1 MKKQRS
7 TIKLAHTL
15 TTQRALVSI
24 AIALLLAGCSSL
36 KTVRSYDMGIPEKLV
51 ATPSSHEANQGSI
64 GAKTATTSSNNT
76 ESRFSK
82 VPALAPTQQKTSAL
96 QADETTVLSGDA
108 TTINVE
114 NLALPEFINQ
124 LFGDTLGLSYYL
136 DPKLKDQKDLV
147 TLRID
152 SPLPPKELYRAAQNI
167 LQTYGVSIHNQDGV
181 LQFMYAPSGTYTEP
195 PILISGSALPSVP
208 STHRPVFYLMNLQV
222 VEAQQAVSWL
232 SQAFEGQKATFRSDP
247 VRNAVWLQ
255 GTLDIVKQAAEVVK
269 LVDQPLMRGRNSLRI
284 EPRFLSADKLATR
297 LVDMFKAQGYNA
309 TLGQNGTINFF
320 VIEETNSII
329 TFSVDASLLDHVKNW
344 VEELDKPLK
353 QAKGNNAFYYEV
365 QRTSATSIADT
376 LNQLRG
382 SGALAGSA
390 NSKTSMDQNTP
401 SKNDKSTSNPL
412 QSGSPSTS
420 VSRAG
425 LVVDQGR
432 NALLFY
438 GSNEEWIGMLPT
450 IERLDREPLQVLIE
464 VIVAE
469 VTLTDGFEYGIDWA
483 ANNIESDLFEG
494 AKAKSATFL
503 DGNLQYFPINNS
515 GSTRAV
521 LNLLG
526 SDKRVKILQT
536 PRILVRSGEQA
547 TINVGNEIPL
557 QSSSTTS
564 PEGGAITTTTQYRR
578 TGNSLMV
585 SPVVF
590 AGGQVSLNLN
600 QELSNNAGGGSNG
613 QPVIFSRSI
622 STALTIEDGGSVLV
636 GGLIDTSDGNSSNK
650 IPILGDLPILGKLFF
665 SNSTRDTSRTELMI
679 LINPYVIR
687 SSADAKAVTN
697 AFKAKLSPES
707 GFEMKKIDEVNT
719 QKE

>member
-1 MKKQRS
+1 MKK
-7 TIKLAHTL
+7 TL
-15 TTQRALVSI
+15 LNTTAPSQNNVTTHSKVASCV
-24 AIALLLAGCSSL
+24 LLSLLIGCSPL
-36 KTVRSYDMGIPEKLV
+36 HTVRTYDMGIPGKLV
-51 ATPSSHEANQGSI
+51 DNSGKKVANENTAAAQEANNKQP
-64 GAKTATTSSNNT
+64 
-76 ESRFSK
+76 ERFSK
-82 VPALAPTQQKTSAL
+82 VPTLPTSSAKTSAL
-96 QADETTVLSGDA
+96 QVENTIALEGEA

-114 NLALPEFINQ
+114 NLPLPEFINQ
-124 LFGDTLGLSYYL
+124 VFGDTLGLSYHL

-152 SPLPPKELYRAAQNI
+152 TALPPEDLYKAAQNI
-167 LQTYGVSIHNQDGV
+167 LQTYGVSIQSDGDL
-181 LQFMYAPSGTYTEP
+181 LQFMYAPSGSYTEP
-195 PILISGSALPSVP
+195 PIIISGSALPSVP

-255 GTLDIVKQAAEVVK
+255 GTLDTVRQAAEVVK

-284 EPRFLSADKLATR
+284 EPRFLGADKLAAR

-309 TLGQNGTINFF
+309 TVGQNGTINFF

-329 TFSVDASLLDHVKNW
+329 AFSADAALLNYVKNW

-353 QAKGNNAFYYEV
+353 QTKGNNAFYYEV
-365 QRTSATSIADT
+365 QRTSATSIVDT

-382 SGALAGSA
+382 GGGLSAQAAGAAT
-390 NSKTSMDQNTP
+390 NQNTE
-401 SKNDKSTSNPL
+401 TS
-412 QSGSPSTS
+412 SGSDGSKSPNKGTNGTS
-420 VSRAG
+420 SRSN
-425 LVVDQGR
+425 LVVDPGR

-438 GSNEEWIGMLPT
+438 GSNDEWMGMLPT

-469 VTLTDGFEYGIDWA
+469 VTLSDGFEYGIDWA
-483 ANNIESDLFEG
+483 ANNLDSTLFDG
-494 AKAKSATFL
+494 SKPKSASFI
-503 DGNLQYFPINNS
+503 DGNLQYFPINSS

-526 SDKRVKILQT
+526 NDKKVKILQT

-564 PEGGAITTTTQYRR
+564 PEGGAITTTTQYRK
-578 TGNSLMV
+578 TGNSLTV

-590 AGGQVSLNLN
+590 AGGQVALELN
-600 QELSNNAGGGSNG
+600 QELSNNAGGGVDG

-622 STALTIEDGGSVLV
+622 STALTVEDGGSVLV
-636 GGLIDTSDGNSSNK
+636 GGLIDSTDGNASNK
-650 IPILGDLPILGKLFF
+650 VPILGDLPIIGKLFF
-665 SNSTRDTSRTELMI
+665 SKSTRDTSRTELMI

-687 SSADAKAVTN
+687 SSRDAQAVTE
-697 AFKAKLSPES
+697 AFKSKLTLQPAQNQEQ
-707 GFEMKKIDEVNT
+707 GAI
-719 QKE
+719 KEPQN

>member
-1 MKKQRS
+1 MKK
-7 TIKLAHTL
+7 TL
-15 TTQRALVSI
+15 LNIVAKSHNPILTQSKI
-24 AIALLLAGCSSL
+24 TSCALLSLLIGCSPIH
-36 KTVRSYDMGIPEKLV
+36 TVRTYDMGIPGKLV
-51 ATPSSHEANQGSI
+51 ENNAKPTDVESNAAAINEAN
-64 GAKTATTSSNNT
+64 NNQPP
-76 ESRFSK
+76 RFSK
-82 VPALAPTQQKTSAL
+82 VPNRPTSSEKTSAL
-96 QADETTVLSGDA
+96 QTESNITLEGEA

-114 NLALPEFINQ
+114 NLPLPEFINQ
-124 LFGDTLGLSYYL
+124 VFGDTLGLSYHL

-152 SPLPPKELYRAAQNI
+152 TPMQPQDLYKAAQSI
-167 LQTYGVSIHNQDGV
+167 LQTYGVSIQSNEDL
-181 LQFMYAPSGTYTEP
+181 LQFMYAPSGSYTEP
-195 PILISGSALPSVP
+195 PIMISGSALPSVP
-208 STHRPVFYLMNLQV
+208 STHRPVFYLMNLKV

-255 GTLDIVKQAAEVVK
+255 GTLDTVRQAAEVVK

-284 EPRFLSADKLATR
+284 EPRFLGADKLASR

-309 TLGQNGTINFF
+309 TIGQNGTINFF

-329 TFSVDASLLDHVKNW
+329 TFSADASLLDYVKTW

-353 QAKGNNAFYYEV
+353 QTKGNNAFYYEV
-365 QRTSATSIADT
+365 QRTSATSIVDT

-382 SGALAGSA
+382 AGGITAQSNTQNVDANNGTESA
-390 NSKTSMDQNTP
+390 KSSN
-401 SKNDKSTSNPL
+401 KSTTGASGRSN
-412 QSGSPSTS
+412 
-420 VSRAG
+420 
-425 LVVDQGR
+425 LVVDPGR

-438 GSNEEWIGMLPT
+438 GSNDEWMGMLST

-469 VTLTDGFEYGIDWA
+469 VTLSDGFEYGIDWA
-483 ANNIESDLFEG
+483 ANNIDSDLFDG
-494 AKAKSATFL
+494 AKPKSASFI
-503 DGNLQYFPINNS
+503 DGNLQYFPINSS

-526 SDKRVKILQT
+526 NDKKVKILQT

-564 PEGGAITTTTQYRR
+564 PEGGAITTTTQYRK
-578 TGNSLMV
+578 TGNSLTV

-590 AGGQVSLNLN
+590 AGGQVALELN
-600 QELSNNAGGGSNG
+600 QELSNNAGGGVDG

-636 GGLIDTSDGNSSNK
+636 GGLIDSTDGNASNK
-650 IPILGDLPILGKLFF
+650 IPILGDLPIIGKLFF
-665 SNSTRDTSRTELMI
+665 SKFTRDTSRTELMI
-679 LINPYVIR
+679 LINPYVVR
-687 SSADAKAVTN
+687 SSRDAKAVTD
-697 AFKAKLSPES
+697 AFKNKLTLQPAKGQQETT
-707 GFEMKKIDEVNT
+707 N
-719 QKE
+719 KEQE

>member
-1 MKKQRS
+1 MKN
-7 TIKLAHTL
+7 TLLNTAAHTPRKMMMHGKVA
-15 TTQRALVSI
+15 TC
-24 AIALLLAGCSSL
+24 ALLSLLIGCSPL
-36 KTVRSYDMGIPEKLV
+36 HTVRTYDMGIPGKLV
-51 ATPSSHEANQGSI
+51 DNSETRP
-64 GAKTATTSSNNT
+64 TSENSAAQQET
-76 ESRFSK
+76 DKAPLPRFSN
-82 VPALAPTQQKTSAL
+82 VPTQPASSVKTSAL
-96 QADETTVLSGDA
+96 QADSTIALKGEA

-114 NLALPEFINQ
+114 NLPLPEFINQ
-124 LFGDTLGLSYYL
+124 VFGDTLGLSYHL
-136 DPKLKDQKDLV
+136 DPKLKDLKDLV

-152 SPLPPKELYRAAQNI
+152 TPLHPQDLYKAAQNI
-167 LQTYGVSIHNQDGV
+167 LQTYGVSIQSDED
-181 LQFMYAPSGTYTEP
+181 LIQFMYAPSGSYTEP
-195 PILISGSALPSVP
+195 PIIISGSALPSVP
-208 STHRPVFYLMNLQV
+208 STHRPVFYLMHLKV

-247 VRNAVWLQ
+247 TRNAVWLQ
-255 GTLDIVKQAAEVVK
+255 GTLDTVKQAAEVVK

-284 EPRFLSADKLATR
+284 EPRFLGADKLAAR

-329 TFSVDASLLDHVKNW
+329 TFSADATLLGYVKNW

-353 QAKGNNAFYYEV
+353 QTKGNNAFYYEV
-365 QRTSATSIADT
+365 QRTSATGIVET

-382 SGALAGSA
+382 AGGLSA
-390 NSKTSMDQNTP
+390 QPTNQNDEGSDT
-401 SKNDKSTSNPL
+401 KATNKSTTGASNR
-412 QSGSPSTS
+412 SS
-420 VSRAG
+420 
-425 LVVDQGR
+425 LVVDPSR

-438 GSNEEWIGMLPT
+438 GSNDEWMGMLPT
-450 IERLDREPLQVLIE
+450 IEKLDREPLQVLIE

-469 VTLTDGFEYGIDWA
+469 VTLSDGFEYGIDWA
-483 ANNIESDLFEG
+483 ANNIGSTLFEG
-494 AKAKSATFL
+494 AKAKSASFI
-503 DGNLQYFPINNS
+503 DGNLQYFPINSS

-526 SDKRVKILQT
+526 NDKKVKILQT

-578 TGNSLMV
+578 TGNSLTV

-590 AGGQVSLNLN
+590 AGGQVALELN
-600 QELSNNAGGGSNG
+600 QELSNNAGGGVDG

-636 GGLIDTSDGNSSNK
+636 GGLIDSTDGNATNK
-650 IPILGDLPILGKLFF
+650 VPILGDLPILGKLFF
-665 SNSTRDTSRTELMI
+665 SKVTRDTSRTELMI

-687 SSADAKAVTN
+687 SSRDAKAVTD
-697 AFKAKLSPES
+697 AFKSRLTLQPEKS
-707 GFEMKKIDEVNT
+707 NEATTSD
-719 QKE
+719 Q